1 MVFYVLLNGVVLV
14 RGVVFESAGCVC
26 VCGWCGGA

>member
-1 MVFYVLLNGVVLV
+1 MVFCALLNGGVLV
-14 RGVVFESAGCVC
+14 RVVVLESTGC

>member
-1 MVFYVLLNGVVLV
+1 MVFYDLLNGVVLV
-14 RGVVFESAGCVC
+14 RVVLESVGC

>member
-1 MVFYVLLNGVVLV
+1 MVFYVLLNGAVLMGVVL
-14 RGVVFESAGCVC
+14 ESAGC

>member
-1 MVFYVLLNGVVLV
+1 MVFYDLLNGVVLV
-14 RGVVFESAGCVC
+14 RFVVLESAGC